1 MILLFVLCSLFLIFI
16 LTLTIYALFLYKKT
30 NAATHIVNEEHSVI
44 GLSSI
49 TREDTTKTVEESLN
63 GTNNTLKC
71 INVKNIDIYKLY
83 NSLN

>member
-1 MILLFVLCSLFLIFI
+1 MILLFILCSLFLIFI
-16 LTLTIYALFLYKKT
+16 LTLIIHALFLYKKT
-30 NAATHIVNEEHSVI
+30 NATTHIVNEENSII

-49 TREDTTKTVEESLN
+49 VCKDATKTVNETLK
-63 GTNNTLKC
+63 GTTNTLES

>member
-1 MILLFVLCSLFLIFI
+1 M
-16 LTLTIYALFLYKKT
+16 LYSYIKKT
-30 NAATHIVNEEHSVI
+30 NAATHIVNEESSII

-49 TREDTTKTVEESLN
+49 VRKDTAKTVNETLK
-63 GTNNTLKC
+63 GTTNTLKS